1 MKSIVNKFLGSRILL
16 EPITLGGAAL
26 VAGGTALANWLFNKE
41 QNSSNVG
48 KSKELMDYQ
57 VQKQQQY
64 QRWLSAMQYPS
75 MIASLR
81 SAGLNPNLALGGTPS
96 QMQASAPSATT
107 GQQATK
113 VDVLGAA
120 QSIKEMELLDAE
132 KNLKESE
139 AKKNQAQAAESWANT
154 DLLDQRVLTG
164 LQTWAQEMAESKSRV
179 AVNDAQVKQFEQS
192 VKTLAAQE
200 DELISKIDLNKSFTK
215 YNDKQI
221 AQFDDLMRA
230 TIREKLASANYLNA
244 SAKTELETL
253 LYKQFNYSAMTNYYN
268 TGAGVNRSQESLNY
282 AQRGLSEV
290 NTKAQEIS
298 NKYNLRY
305 GDVER
310 VVGIVTDVVG
320 TAAQCTSAGGMLM
333 MGLKGFSPKQGR
345 TAENYT
351 PMPGG
356 AWTKTT
362 IWNSR

>member
-1 MKSIVNKFLGSRILL
+1 MKSIVNKFIGSSLLL

-57 VQKQQQY
+57 VHKQQEY

-107 GQQATK
+107 GQQAIK
-113 VDVLGAA
+113 MDVLGAA
-120 QSIKEMELLDAE
+120 QSIKEMELLEAE

-139 AKKNQAQAAESWANT
+139 AKKNVAQTAESWANT

-164 LQTWAQEMAESKSRV
+164 LQTWAQEIAESKSRV
-179 AVNDAQVKQFEQS
+179 AVNEAQVKQFEQS
-192 VKTLAAQE
+192 IKTLAAQE
-200 DELISKIDLNKSFTK
+200 DELVSKIDLNKSFLSF
-215 YNDKQI
+215 NEKQI
-221 AQFDDLMRA
+221 AQYDDLMRA

-244 SAKTELETL
+244 SAKSELELL
-253 LYKQFNYSAMTNYYN
+253 LYRQFNYSAMTNYYN
-268 TGAGVNRSQESLNY
+268 TGAGVNRSQDSLNY
-282 AQRGLSEV
+282 AQRGLVEV
-290 NTKAQEIS
+290 NTRAQEIT

-305 GDVER
+305 GDAER
-310 VVGIVTDVVG
+310 VVGLVTDVVQ
-320 TAAQCTSAGGMLM
+320 TAASCTSAGGILM
-333 MGLKGFSPKQGR
+333 MGLNSNKSKFGQG
-345 TAENYT
+345 NKWS
-351 PMPGG
+351 M
-356 AWTKTT
+356 
-362 IWNSR
+362 NLN